1 MMGWAVNSIAEAV
14 EGSIPF
20 LPMVRL
26 IILIF
31 IKRLFNNPKPSILTP
46 VLTFIVIII

>member
-20 LPMVRL
+20 LPKIQIIYHNPYVYIKYIIKVL
-26 IILIF
+26 II
-31 IKRLFNNPKPSILTP
+31 KY
-46 VLTFIVIII
+46 

>member
-26 IILIF
+26 IVLIS
-31 IKRLFNNPKPSILTP
+31 IKRLLNNPKPSILTL
-46 VLTFIVIII
+46 VVTFIVIVI